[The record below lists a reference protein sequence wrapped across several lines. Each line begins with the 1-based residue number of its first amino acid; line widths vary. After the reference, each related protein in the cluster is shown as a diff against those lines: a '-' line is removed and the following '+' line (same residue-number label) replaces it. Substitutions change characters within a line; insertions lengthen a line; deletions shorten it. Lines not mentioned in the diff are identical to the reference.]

1 MSSSHRMAEHR
12 ERRKREG
19 MSTATIW
26 LTKDDNEDL
35 SRFMARNGIAS
46 KQEAIQAALR
56 ETFKKELA
64 N

>member
-1 MSSSHRMAEHR
+1 MSSAQRMAEHR

-19 MSTATIW
+19 MSMATIW
-26 LTKDDNEDL
+26 LTKEDTEKL
-35 SRFMARNGIAS
+35 GRFMAERKIES

-56 ETFKKELA
+56 TTFEKETA

>member
-1 MSSSHRMAEHR
+1 
-12 ERRKREG
+12 